1 MLKFGGME
9 MYHLLHCVAH
19 VKVILRE
26 AEYYFYIFLLWN
38 THSAAIQNM
47 KHLYIEIADTMQDFL
62 DTILKIQFLMLLKP
76 RIQFKIEVVV
86 KCV

>member
-1 MLKFGGME
+1 MLKFGVME

-47 KHLYIEIADTMQDFL
+47 KHLYIEIA
-62 DTILKIQFLMLLKP
+62 
-76 RIQFKIEVVV
+76 
-86 KCV
+86 